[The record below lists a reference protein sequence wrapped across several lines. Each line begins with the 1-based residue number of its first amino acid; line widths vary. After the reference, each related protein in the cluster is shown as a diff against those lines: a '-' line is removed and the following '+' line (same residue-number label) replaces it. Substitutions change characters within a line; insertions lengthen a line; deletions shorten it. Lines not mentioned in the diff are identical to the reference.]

1 MADITSGRTRRML
14 SVGRLTTAVGGSY
27 LWQAVKRPFQSA
39 SRTEQA
45 LLETHIRTA
54 ERVVMRSKELRGAFM
69 KLAQMLSM
77 RTDLFPAEALE
88 VLSVVQSS
96 VPPMRW
102 ADVRKV
108 VTDELGGPPEK
119 KFRSFDPEAFAA
131 ASLGQVHRAELPS
144 GEAVA
149 VKVQYPGVAATVQQ
163 DVRNVKALLR
173 VFTAI
178 ARDVMRQ
185 DVDPGEVAAELEAR
199 LQEELDYLHEAA
211 NLERFRGLLGGD
223 REVMIPRV
231 HRSLTTRRVLT
242 MEYLEGYPI
251 QDILAP
257 GVDQEVKDWVAV
269 KLFTL
274 LWRQV
279 LEFGALHTDP
289 HPGNYLVTHH
299 PRLGILDFGSVRL
312 FEPEIRHAYLRLARG
327 LLAHDDAGIGA
338 ACVALGFVDPRDDP
352 LPLVRVVHIICEPLE
367 RDERFDPRT
376 YDVMERA
383 GQVTQLALT
392 HRLFRTPGHQVFLF
406 RALLGMDGYLKAL
419 GTVRNWH
426 RLFRAIVEA
435 VPSPAPAR
443 SGRARG

>member
-1 MADITSGRTRRML
+1 MPDITSGRARRML
-14 SVGRLTTAVGGSY
+14 SVGRLTTTVGGSY
-27 LWQAVKRPFQSA
+27 LWQAIKRPFQSA
-39 SRTEQA
+39 SRTERA
-45 LLETHIRTA
+45 LLEAHIRNA
-54 ERVVMRSKELRGAFM
+54 ERVVARSKELRGAFM

-77 RTDLFPAEALE
+77 RGDLFPAEALE

-96 VPPMRW
+96 VPPMPW
-102 ADVRKV
+102 ESVRQV
-108 VTDELGGPPEK
+108 LTEELGAPPER
-119 KFRSFDPEAFAA
+119 KFSRFEPEAFAA
-131 ASLGQVHRAELPS
+131 ASLGQVHRAALRG

-149 VKVQYPGVAATVQQ
+149 VKVQYPGVAATVRQ
-163 DVRNVKALLR
+163 DVNNVKALLR

-185 DVDPGEVAAELEAR
+185 EVDPREVAAELEAR

-211 NLERFRGLLGGD
+211 NLERFRTLLAED
-223 REVMIPRV
+223 HEVMIPRV
-231 HRSLTTRRVLT
+231 HRAFTTRRVLT

-257 GVDQEVKDWVAV
+257 GVEQELKDWVAV

-279 LEFGALHTDP
+279 LEFGVLHTDP

-299 PRLGILDFGSVRL
+299 PRLGILDFGSVRV
-312 FEPEIRHAYLRLARG
+312 FEPGIRHAYLRLARG
-327 LLAHDDAGIGA
+327 LLAHDDREIGA
-338 ACVALGFVDPRDDP
+338 ACVALGFLGPADDTAP
-352 LPLVRVVHIICEPLE
+352 LARMMHIVCEPLE

-376 YDVMERA
+376 YDVMARA
-383 GQVTQLALT
+383 GQVTQLAFE

-406 RALLGMDGYLKAL
+406 RALVGLDAYLKAL

-426 RLFRAIVEA
+426 RLFRAIVAA
-435 VPSPAPAR
+435 VPAERPRARSPAK
-443 SGRARG
+443 